1 MLLPLAL
8 LLVAEPA
15 PIVVT
20 ATPLI
25 DAQIAEQAGA
35 YVRGVLPT
43 PQYGQYARWA
53 VPICIK
59 VAGVEDAIAARVAR
73 RIEAAATEAKAQVA
87 KPGCKTNLQ
96 IAFTP
101 DAATTVKTIVRRQ
114 PKQIARLN
122 GTERA
127 TLLDTPLPVRWW
139 HGLELRDRDGS
150 RAAPNASAALMSAGV
165 AGGLPI
171 GPETV
176 ETDSRTS
183 SLIKS
188 SVAVWVTSAVVVIDV
203 TLATGKPLDAVA
215 DYVALAA
222 LAPMKLPPPVPGV
235 PSILALFG
243 TPDSPV
249 DRLSRWDKAWL
260 AALYSI
266 PMARSGQRQ
275 RGDITA
281 RMTAAMKE

>member
-1 MLLPLAL
+1 
-8 LLVAEPA
+8 
-15 PIVVT
+15 
-20 ATPLI
+20 
-25 DAQIAEQAGA
+25 
-35 YVRGVLPT
+35 
-43 PQYGQYARWA
+43 
-53 VPICIK
+53 
-59 VAGVEDAIAARVAR
+59 
-73 RIEAAATEAKAQVA
+73 
-87 KPGCKTNLQ
+87 
-96 IAFTP
+96 
-101 DAATTVKTIVRRQ
+101 
-114 PKQIARLN
+114 
-122 GTERA
+122 
-127 TLLDTPLPVRWW
+127 
-139 HGLELRDRDGS
+139 
-150 RAAPNASAALMSAGV
+150 MSAGV